1 MSRTVFLNLFF
12 RDTAR
17 SFPVFIGH
25 RLSGVM
31 LMEAF
36 DIFATQQC
44 SLHLHLSRTQR
55 CIHSRVHH
63 AQPCISPT
71 TVFWGFPAK
80 YTVSIYPLFHRAGS
94 ILLVKTPFGTFMDI

>member
-31 LMEAF
+31 LMEA
-36 DIFATQQC
+36 
-44 SLHLHLSRTQR
+44 SLYLLRSSVVFISICRAR
-55 CIHSRVHH
+55 SDVHSRVHH